1 VFKINYNDI
10 AKNFKKP
17 LTELLQKNFELSE
30 SEAENYVEE
39 LIRKSI
45 NSSDSTLQKTL
56 IELSERKK

>member
-1 VFKINYNDI
+1 MFKINYNDI

>member
-1 VFKINYNDI
+1 MFKINYYDI

>member
-1 VFKINYNDI
+1 MFKINYNDI

-17 LTELLQKNFELSE
+17 LIELLQKNFELSE

>member
-1 VFKINYNDI
+1 MFKINYYDI

-17 LTELLQKNFELSE
+17 LTELLQKNFELSKI
-30 SEAENYVEE
+30 EAENYVEE

>member
-1 VFKINYNDI
+1 MFKINYNDI
-10 AKNFKKP
+10 VKNFKKP

>member
-1 VFKINYNDI
+1 VFKINYYDI